1 MGRIYDVVEA
11 FLVQDGWPCKRLE
24 DQDVAMSSFKGKKGE
39 FNCFIQAREAQ
50 EHMIIYSV
58 LPVLVP
64 EERRDEIALFLTRAN
79 YGMPVGNFEM
89 DYSDGEVRYKT
100 SIDLEDI
107 EEFQLLL
114 RNLLYANVLNMDKYF
129 PGMMRVIF
137 GGLSAVEAIAE
148 IEG

>member
-129 PGMMRVIF
+129 PGMMRVVF